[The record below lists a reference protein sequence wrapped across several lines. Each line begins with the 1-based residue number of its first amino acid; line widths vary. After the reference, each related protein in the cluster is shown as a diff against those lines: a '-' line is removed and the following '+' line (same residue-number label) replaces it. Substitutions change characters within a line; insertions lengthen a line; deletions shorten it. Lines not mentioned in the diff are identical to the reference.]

1 MKKRNG
7 FTLVELLAVIVILA
21 IILVIAVPQIM
32 NTIKD
37 ARKGAFESSAKLI
50 ASNAETYWL
59 TKQALGETLPTSATC
74 TDLASLNSTDY
85 DLAEGKCVVTIDGS
99 GNATVT
105 LEGKTGG
112 KFAGCKV
119 TNGTKTSASAT
130 GGNCGTA
137 SGA

>member
-21 IILVIAVPQIM
+21 IILVIAVTQIM

-37 ARKGAFESSAKLI
+37 ARIGAFESSAKLL

-59 TKQALGETLPTSATC
+59 TKQTLGETLPTSASC
-74 TDLASLNSTDY
+74 TDLASLSSTDY
-85 DLAEGKCVVTIDGS
+85 DLTEGKCTVTIDES

-119 TNGTKTSASAT
+119 SGATKSSADAT
-130 GGNCGTA
+130 GGNCE
-137 SGA
+137 